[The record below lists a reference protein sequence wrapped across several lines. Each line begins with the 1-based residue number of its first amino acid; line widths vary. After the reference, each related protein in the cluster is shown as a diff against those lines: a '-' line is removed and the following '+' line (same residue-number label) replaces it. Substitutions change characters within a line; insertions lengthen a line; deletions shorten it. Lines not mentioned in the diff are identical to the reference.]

1 MFRSGKF
8 GAKSEPLEPILKTSS
23 PRQALTLAGTAVLG
37 DGTVKGAS
45 RGLAMRG
52 VNAPISNQPLKPL
65 TPLASGLQR
74 PLGPTIRR
82 NPSNITSKSGD
93 FSKGVAFQD
102 SAFLRIGGREQ
113 TGLKSPGSLRTQ
125 PGEGMNVGP
134 GKCGKQQVRFE
145 EAKCS
150 IYNRDPSFVHE
161 APWLKARV
169 CVQNLQEEPRI
180 TGLPLMALLDCE
192 KALEDTFETE
202 AHFSFFLNPKCPTQ
216 RSSALPES
224 ERSALQNLSAAHMI
238 LSQPKNLYLPVQPK
252 KNEQQQQ
259 QQPFQQEK
267 QQQQQQ
273 KEKQQQQVCVC
284 ERECVWARVRAHA
297 VWVWV

>member
-1 MFRSGKF
+1 MFSSGKF

-23 PRQALTLAGTAVLG
+23 PRHALTLAGTAVLG
-37 DGTVKGAS
+37 DGTLKGAS

-82 NPSNITSKSGD
+82 NPSNNTSKSGE
-93 FSKGVAFQD
+93 FSKGVALQD
-102 SAFLRIGGREQ
+102 SAFLRTGA
-113 TGLKSPGSLRTQ
+113 GLKSPGSLRTQ
-125 PGEGMNVGP
+125 PGEGINVGP
-134 GKCGKQQVRFE
+134 GKGGKQQVRFE

-150 IYNRDPSFVHE
+150 IYNSDPSFVHE

-169 CVQNLQEEPRI
+169 CEQNLQEPRI
-180 TGLPLMALLDCE
+180 TGLILMALLDCE

-202 AHFSFFLNPKCPTQ
+202 AHFSFFAQPNCPTQ
-216 RSSALPES
+216 HSSAPPDVH
-224 ERSALQNLSAAHMI
+224 NLSAAHMV
-238 LSQPKNLYLPVQPK
+238 LSQHKNLYLPVQPK
-252 KNEQQQQ
+252 ENEQQQQ
-259 QQPFQQEK
+259 QQQLLQQEK